1 MIEEKLRHLGISL
14 PIPPKPAGSYIP
26 VVVSGSL
33 VFVSGQIPMEGGQLK
48 YQGKVQ
54 NNQSVENAQSA
65 ARLCI
70 INALSQLNAHLGT
83 LEHIEKIVRVSGFVN
98 AEENFTEHPKVIN
111 AASELLVDVFGQKGK
126 HTRIAVGVSSLPLNA
141 TVEIEMIV
149 EISKWALRWYYT
161 NEELSIVMNF
171 LILVFGIDAPHA
183 LSCPP
188 PEPPNSVASL
198 FTSLPKCT
206 LQLFDPLT
214 DTA

>member
-98 AEENFTEHPKVIN
+98 AEENFTEHPKIIN
-111 AASELLVDVFGQKGK
+111 PASDLLFSIFGDSGK
-126 HTRIAVGVSSLPLNA
+126 HSRIAIGVPSLPLNS
-141 TVEIEMIV
+141 TIEISMIV
-149 EISKWALRWYYT
+149 EFS
-161 NEELSIVMNF
+161 N
-171 LILVFGIDAPHA
+171 
-183 LSCPP
+183 
-188 PEPPNSVASL
+188 
-198 FTSLPKCT
+198 
-206 LQLFDPLT
+206 
-214 DTA
+214 